1 MSFPVF
7 HPVYNLCSGLEVVLN
22 WSMLNF
28 LECFIVLPMGSQCA
42 NCDGYLGP
50 APQKNLHLKKTAV
63 FFWYKSESSIQEAQ
77 EDVCAAR
84 LDDDPGFSVLLF
96 CIRLQ

>member
-1 MSFPVF
+1 MSFPIF
-7 HPVYNLCSGLEVVLN
+7 HPVYSLCSGLEVVLN

-28 LECFIVLPMGSQCA
+28 LECFIVLTMRSQCT
-42 NCDGYLGP
+42 NCEGYLGP
-50 APQKNLHLKKTAV
+50 VKKNVHLKKAVV

-84 LDDDPGFSVLLF
+84 LDDDPGFS
-96 CIRLQ
+96 I

>member
-1 MSFPVF
+1 
-7 HPVYNLCSGLEVVLN
+7 
-22 WSMLNF
+22 MLNF
-28 LECFIVLPMGSQCA
+28 LECFIVLPMRSQCA
-42 NCDGYLGP
+42 NCEGYLGP
-50 APQKNLHLKKTAV
+50 APPPKNPHLKKTAV

-96 CIRLQ
+96 CIQLQ